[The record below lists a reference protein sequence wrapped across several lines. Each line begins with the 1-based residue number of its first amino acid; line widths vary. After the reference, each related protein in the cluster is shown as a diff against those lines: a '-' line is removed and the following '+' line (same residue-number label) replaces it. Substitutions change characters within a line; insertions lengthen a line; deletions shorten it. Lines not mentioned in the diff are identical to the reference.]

1 MSFQKA
7 TLVLL
12 GSGHGDALQDP
23 AGIQLQ
29 REHLPINP
37 AGQHMQPWQRLLPA
51 PPRGSALNSCFGIPE
66 CTATGS
72 AEGG

>member
-1 MSFQKA
+1 MSFRKA

-37 AGQHMQPWQRLLPA
+37 AGQHLSSP
-51 PPRGSALNSCFGIPE
+51 GSASSRARPGDQR
-66 CTATGS
+66 
-72 AEGG
+72 